1 MAYFSTGKATIGKEL
16 QLIKAD
22 KEFYGFIGYENP
34 LYLEQSVYKADWP
47 KVKAAIMEAFATG
60 GQTMEAYRTIF
71 PDGSVQWVV
80 ADIRRKEYG
89 TAEQVVEL
97 NIQSIEELEQD
108 FCRLG
113 DTIQEYGVYLDIL
126 DELFF
131 RYDIEKDSLTLF
143 IGGEKQ
149 RMDLYS
155 GSLNG
160 WEEALIQKGAFGDG
174 DKYREVFDEMC
185 NDLQQGTRHFSH
197 ELQLPN
203 LIHGDSKELY
213 LFKGKTIADSA
224 GELRVFGCVYSIA
237 KNSRR
242 KKTALGADTARDE
255 MTGLLTKQ
263 TIVDY
268 IQKSMINKTSKL
280 SYLCVMD
287 VDNFKYVNDNF
298 GHMFGDEVLITVADI
313 IKDAVEDCGVA
324 GRIGGD
330 EMMIF
335 IENVADRAELK
346 SVLRTIRTNVEW
358 AYKGVRDDLH
368 LSCSM
373 GAAAW
378 PKDADNYDDLFK
390 IADKMLYRAKEN
402 GKNRYII
409 YTPEIHGNPLENT
422 VADVPVVK
430 NNTMGTNKEHF
441 ILELT
446 EQFLLKSIFTV
457 QMTIDCAGPMFDLAQ
472 VNVLYEEPVYKPM
485 HWRADGAAYKEFDIS
500 FMHTTKFRALFNEDH
515 LAVINHTVDL
525 EFSCP
530 RAYEVLKAHNVNA
543 ALIYEMNHKVPGYV
557 LFLKEGHSSR
567 LWSESDKVYLN
578 LIAKMIDLVI
588 GGK

>member
-313 IKDAVEDCGVA
+313 INDAVEDCGVA

>member
-298 GHMFGDEVLITVADI
+298 GHMFGDKVLITVADI